1 MIVFVFQLV
10 REAAEEE
17 CTRVCEQEA
26 EERELAESNPF
37 NHLLEQYHYDHKARA
52 KLDAVALQ
60 CVHGELH
67 REYGDDA
74 ERSE

>member
-37 NHLLEQYHYDHKARA
+37 NHLLEQYHYE